1 MIRKRS
7 AGLGT
12 NITITLFR
20 QGLGVAVALGLVA
33 LVART
38 LGPEGQGR
46 YALAVFLPT
55 VIVLLTN
62 LGVPT
67 ANTYFL
73 GRRDVSARAAL
84 ATSVRLWAL
93 MSVVGLGAGAAVIQL
108 ASDRWFPGV
117 GREVLWIALGAYPV
131 ALLHAY
137 LVSLLQGLQ
146 DFNRYNVAMF
156 SQPVSALVLTAA
168 AVIALKWGIEGALAA
183 YVFAWVLASTVAWWV
198 LTPWLRRPESPEAA
212 GEINRYARR
221 CIGYGWKA
229 QIAINMAFLSYR
241 ASTLLINYFLSPA
254 ATGVYVIAVA
264 IAEKIWLLSQAAS
277 QVLLPRLSELH
288 TDEERRRRLTP
299 LATKIVF
306 VMSAVIAIVLFA
318 VSRPL
323 IVGIFGDEFDGAVG
337 ALRWLLPG
345 VVALAVARGVSI
357 DLAARGRVD
366 LNLYVAITVLAVNVG
381 SSVLLIPR
389 FGINGAAIATTSSY
403 VLHLIIKFVIYQRI
417 SGNKWFDLVV
427 WRRAD
432 YDVLVQKFES
442 LRGNKR

>member
-1 MIRKRS
+1 MNNKRS

-12 NITITLFR
+12 NITITLLR
-20 QGLGVAVALGLVA
+20 QGLGVAVTLGLVA
-33 LVART
+33 LIART

-67 ANTYFL
+67 ANAYFL
-73 GRRDVSARAAL
+73 GRGDVLARAAL
-84 ATSVRLWAL
+84 TTSIRLWVV
-93 MSVVGLGAGAAVIQL
+93 MSVAGIVAGAAVIQF
-108 ASDRWFPGV
+108 AADRWFPGV
-117 GREVLWIALGAYPV
+117 GRELLWIALGAYPV

-146 DFNRYNVAMF
+146 DFNRYNVAML

-168 AVIALKWGIEGALAA
+168 ALIALKWGIEGALAA
-183 YVFAWVLASTVAWWV
+183 YVFAWVFASVVAWWV
-198 LTPWLRRPESPEAA
+198 LTPLLRRSGSRETT
-212 GEINRYARR
+212 GIDKYARR

-229 QIAINMAFLSYR
+229 QVAINMAFLSYR
-241 ASTLLINYFLSPA
+241 ASTLLINYFMSPA

-288 TDEERRRRLTP
+288 DDEERRRRLTP

-306 VMSAVIAIVLFA
+306 VMSAAIATVLFA

-323 IVGIFGDEFDGAVG
+323 IVGIFGAEFEAAVL

-366 LNLYVAITVLAVNVG
+366 LNLYVAITVLAANVG
-381 SSVLLIPR
+381 GSVLLIPR
-389 FGINGAAIATTSSY
+389 LGINGAAIATSASY

-417 SGNKWFDLVV
+417 SGNKWFDLVL

-432 YDVLVQKFES
+432 YDVLVRKFES
-442 LRGNKR
+442 LRGNKK